1 MITELKERFFG
12 GSERNRNL
20 KKNIIGSV
28 CLKGVSILVQLA
40 LIPLTLSY
48 LSEELYGIWLTVSS
62 VVLWLN
68 FFDVGF
74 SLGLKNRLAEAI
86 AKKDYIRGKQLVSTT
101 YGMLILIFVPLGI
114 ILELIVP
121 EINWSRF
128 LNVAETYN
136 SVLIDV
142 MRILIISFVLQ
153 MIFNTI
159 STIVSA
165 FQQVALGSSFP
176 VIGNVISLGVIWI
189 LTRYTSP
196 SLINMA
202 VAVSFLPTIV
212 FIISSLIL
220 FNGFLRPVKPS
231 VSAFNRSVI
240 KDIFSLGIK
249 FFIIQIQIIVMQQAT
264 NILISNVSNPD
275 YVTYYNITYR
285 YIGSAMMV
293 FTLILGPLWPAF
305 TDAYAKNDFKW
316 MNGIYRKL
324 VRVYLVVFCL
334 IWVCYFASPL
344 VYHIWIGDKTQ
355 IPSMMTLALSIY
367 FCISAWDSFQINLIN
382 GIGAVKLQS
391 YVTGI
396 GLFVHIPLS
405 LLLGKYIG
413 AYGVIVSMSA
423 ITMMYSLFFTIQIRK
438 ILGQKAMGIWNA

>member
-1 MITELKERFFG
+1 M
-12 GSERNRNL
+12 
-20 KKNIIGSV
+20 
-28 CLKGVSILVQLA
+28 QLA

-438 ILGQKAMGIWNA
+438 ILGKKAMGIWKA

>member
-1 MITELKERFFG
+1 MIAELKEKFFG

-40 LIPLTLSY
+40 LIPMTLSY

-121 EINWSRF
+121 AINWSNF
-128 LNVAETYN
+128 LNVAATYN
-136 SVLIDV
+136 PVLIDV

-202 VAVSFLPTIV
+202 VAVSFLPAIV

-249 FFIIQIQIIVMQQAT
+249 FFIIQIQMIVMLQTT
-264 NILISNVSNPD
+264 NILISNVSSPD
-275 YVTYYNITYR
+275 YVTYYNIAYR
-285 YIGSAMMV
+285 YIGTAQMI
-293 FTLILGPLWPAF
+293 FTLILAPLWPAF
-305 TDAYAKNDFKW
+305 TEAYSKEDYQW
-316 MNGIYRKL
+316 MNTIYRKL
-324 VRVYLVVFCL
+324 TKLCIAVLIL
-334 IWVCYFASPL
+334 IWIMFIISPS
-344 VYHIWIGDKTQ
+344 VYHIWLGDKTN
-355 IPSMMTLALSIY
+355 IPLLMTLALSIY
-367 FCISAWDSFQINLIN
+367 FCLIAWYSFQINLIN

-391 YVTGI
+391 
-396 GLFVHIPLS
+396 FVSGFGMLIHIPLA
-405 LLLGKYIG
+405 LLIGKYLG
-413 AYGVIVSMSA
+413 AYGVIISMSV
-423 ITMMYSLFFTIQIRK
+423 ITMAYSIIFTIQIRK
-438 ILGQKAMGIWNA
+438 ILTRSAFGIWNM